1 MDVEVDGILVA
12 AHELKAPLAVLRQLA
27 LSFDEL
33 NGTNEHIRSEMVG
46 VSERAI
52 KQVNDLIKVRRLE
65 DGLFEMEPVAVRAVC
80 DAVTRELNY
89 LFKGEQKGLF
99 VRYSNRVKLVTANRD
114 LLYSVVYNFLLNA
127 IHYSNTET
135 RAELVVKD
143 YHGMVQV
150 KIRDYGPALPIDVWR
165 EMKRG
170 FVRKPTSIAM
180 RPGSSGLGLFIA
192 SRFSRYMHAE
202 VGAVR
207 HRDGTSFYINL
218 PISKQ
223 MSMFDYDFCS

>member
-1 MDVEVDGILVA
+1 MEVDGILVA

-27 LSFDEL
+27 LSFDEM
-33 NGTNEHIRSEMVG
+33 NGVNEHIRSEMVN

-52 KQVNDLIKVRRLE
+52 KQVNDLVKVRRLE

-80 DAVTRELNY
+80 DEVTRELRY
-89 LFKGEQKGLF
+89 LFRDEQKGLSI
-99 VRYSNRVKLVTANRD
+99 RYSNRARLVTANKD
-114 LLYSVVYNFLLNA
+114 LLHSVIYNFLLNA
-127 IHYSNTET
+127 IHYSNNKT

-143 YHGMVQV
+143 HHGMVQV
-150 KIRDYGPALPIDVWR
+150 TIRDYGPALPIDVWR

-170 FVRKPTSIAM
+170 FIRKPTSIAM

-192 SRFSRYMHAE
+192 SRFSRYMHAD

-207 HRDGTSFYINL
+207 HRDGTSFYVNL

-223 MSMFDYDFCS
+223 ISMFDYDFYN

>member
-27 LSFDEL
+27 LSFDEM
-33 NGTNEHIRSEMVG
+33 NGVNEHIRSEMVN

-52 KQVNDLIKVRRLE
+52 KQVNDLVKVRRLE

-80 DAVTRELNY
+80 DEVTRELRY
-89 LFKGEQKGLF
+89 LFRDEQKGLSI
-99 VRYSNRVKLVTANRD
+99 RYSNRARLVTANKD
-114 LLYSVVYNFLLNA
+114 LLHSVIYNFLLNA
-127 IHYSNTET
+127 IHYSNNKT

-143 YHGMVQV
+143 HHGMVQV
-150 KIRDYGPALPIDVWR
+150 TIRDYGPALPIDVWR

-170 FVRKPTSIAM
+170 FIRKPTSIAM

-192 SRFSRYMHAE
+192 SRFSRYMHAD

-207 HRDGTSFYINL
+207 HRDGTSFYVNL

-223 MSMFDYDFCS
+223 ISMFDYDFYN